1 MEAIGTFGSAACLAV
16 LVVSLGIS
24 AVTDLKHRI
33 VPNGCVVAASASG
46 LAYALIKATIEA
58 DGLGVV
64 ARAVAGGVTVLL
76 VMLAAAMLSFR
87 ASGTQGVGGGDVKL
101 LAAVGVWLGPV
112 GGLLVV
118 GLACLLGVVSW
129 EIVRLLAAFS
139 TAGKAPAHEMPLA
152 PAIAVAALLLLACIP
167 GYSAVS

>member
-1 MEAIGTFGSAACLAV
+1 MEAIGTFGSAACLAA
-16 LVVSLGIS
+16 LVASLGIS
-24 AVTDLKHRI
+24 VVTDLKRRI

-46 LAYALIKATIEA
+46 LAYALIKATIGA
-58 DGLGVV
+58 GGFAVV
-64 ARAVAGGVTVLL
+64 ARAVTGGVAVLL
-76 VMLAAAMLSFR
+76 VMLVAAMLSVR

-112 GGLLVV
+112 GGLLAV

-129 EIVRLLAAFS
+129 GIVRLAAAFS
-139 TAGKAPAHEMPLA
+139 AVGKVPAREMPLA
-152 PAIAVAALLLLACIP
+152 PAIAVAALLLLVCVP

>member
-1 MEAIGTFGSAACLAV
+1 MEAIGTFGSAACLAA
-16 LVVSLGIS
+16 LVASLGIS
-24 AVTDLKHRI
+24 VVTDLKRRI

-46 LAYALIKATIEA
+46 LAYALIKATIGA
-58 DGLGVV
+58 GGFGVV
-64 ARAVAGGVTVLL
+64 ARAVTGGVTVLL
-76 VMLAAAMLSFR
+76 VMLAAAMLSVR

-112 GGLLVV
+112 GGLLAV

-129 EIVRLLAAFS
+129 GIVRLAAAFS
-139 TAGKAPAHEMPLA
+139 AAGKAPAHEMPLA
-152 PAIAVAALLLLACIP
+152 PAIAVAALLLLACVP